1 MDMNVRAMKR
11 FQRWCMSFRQGTAL
25 QILCLCPFLAGQLSN
40 PMLAASDQGSVTSAP
55 PLMVQGKVADS
66 KSPAT
71 LQKERPSLQ
80 VSVQESR
87 PAQPKTQ
94 VAKTEE
100 SKAKKDNGEEGTEKE
115 KETPGRTVGSSLIL
129 TVKLAL
135 MEDPRLFP
143 YEIEVETG
151 SEEVTLVGKV
161 SNEAEKAAAGKI
173 ASMVPTVKSVS
184 NKLEVVKELSEIITH
199 RQDDSITRLVKER
212 FTKSA
217 TLTSA
222 NFDVKT
228 EQGVVSL
235 SGAVRFQV
243 LVLEAVEAV
252 RQVPGVKAVK
262 TDKVR
267 IEREG

>member
-100 SKAKKDNGEEGTEKE
+100 SKAKK
-115 KETPGRTVGSSLIL
+115 
-129 TVKLAL
+129 
-135 MEDPRLFP
+135 
-143 YEIEVETG
+143 
-151 SEEVTLVGKV
+151 
-161 SNEAEKAAAGKI
+161 
-173 ASMVPTVKSVS
+173 
-184 NKLEVVKELSEIITH
+184 
-199 RQDDSITRLVKER
+199 RQRRRGDR
-212 FTKSA
+212 
-217 TLTSA
+217 
-222 NFDVKT
+222 
-228 EQGVVSL
+228 
-235 SGAVRFQV
+235 
-243 LVLEAVEAV
+243 
-252 RQVPGVKAVK
+252 
-262 TDKVR
+262 
-267 IEREG
+267 ERERNSR